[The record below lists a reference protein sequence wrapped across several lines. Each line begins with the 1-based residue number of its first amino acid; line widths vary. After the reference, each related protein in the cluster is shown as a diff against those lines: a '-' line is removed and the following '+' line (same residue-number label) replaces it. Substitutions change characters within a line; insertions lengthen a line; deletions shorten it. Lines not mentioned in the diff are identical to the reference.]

1 MTKRII
7 AGLLTVGILGGLAYY
22 SGTLYS
28 EHAGEEELLSLQG
41 PMTLPIRQASLE
53 QAREQEEKEQQ
64 ERAMEAARREASAEA
79 VRDETEAYLYYLVF
93 EAGHVKIYL
102 GDRETLY
109 EETEITLDNLPDDL
123 KEEVLRGKGLKSP
136 GELYDFLENYSS

>member
-28 EHAGEEELLSLQG
+28 EHAREDELLSLQG
-41 PMTLPIRQASLE
+41 PMMLPIRQASLE

-64 ERAMEAARREASAEA
+64 ERAIEAARKEASAEA
-79 VRDETEAYLYYLVF
+79 VRDETEAYLYYLLF

-109 EETEITLDNLPDDL
+109 EETEITLEDLPDDL